1 MGKQFLW
8 NLIYV
13 DMAEK
18 LLYQS
23 EDNERG
29 EDNEQNWRDEDDDDT
44 DESFDDSEDS
54 YDDDGTTTE
63 DEDDSDE
70 TRRFMRLISPPQTIR
85 VVLGSG
91 RVQEVKMP
99 GHIRVTRM
107 EAAEV
112 DRLGMEREL
121 ERRRLEARRQELVA
135 TSSEKRKFGE
145 RMTLDEVKRDD
156 FEDPEDYVDF
166 LNAKLKNVNIKLC
179 R

>member
-1 MGKQFLW
+1 
-8 NLIYV
+8 
-13 DMAEK
+13 MAEK

-23 EDNERG
+23 GDEDNERG
-29 EDNEQNWRDEDDDDT
+29 EDDEQNWRDGDDDD
-44 DESFDDSEDS
+44 DSDVSFDDSEDS
-54 YDDDGTTTE
+54 YDSTTTE

-70 TRRFMRLISPPQTIR
+70 TRRFIRLISPPQTIR

-112 DRLGMEREL
+112 DRLRMEREL
-121 ERRRLEARRQELVA
+121 ERRRVEARRQQLFE

-156 FEDPEDYVDF
+156 FENPEDYVDF

>member
-1 MGKQFLW
+1 MGTVSDW

-23 EDNERG
+23 ED
-29 EDNEQNWRDEDDDDT
+29 DDT

-54 YDDDGTTTE
+54 YDGTTTE

>member
-1 MGKQFLW
+1 
-8 NLIYV
+8 
-13 DMAEK
+13 MAEK

-23 EDNERG
+23 ED
-29 EDNEQNWRDEDDDDT
+29 EDNGRGAEGEQDWRDGDDDSDI
-44 DESFDDSEDS
+44 DESSSDSDDS
-54 YDDDGTTTE
+54 YDSTTTE
-63 DEDDSDE
+63 DEDDSNE

-112 DRLGMEREL
+112 DGLRMEREL
-121 ERRRLEARRQELVA
+121 ERRRLEARNQELFA

-145 RMTLDEVKRDD
+145 RMTLDEAKRDD
-156 FEDPEDYVDF
+156 FETPEDYVDF

>member
-1 MGKQFLW
+1 MGE
-8 NLIYV
+8 

-23 EDNERG
+23 ED
-29 EDNEQNWRDEDDDDT
+29 EDNVRGAEGEQDWRDGDDDSDL
-44 DESFDDSEDS
+44 DESSSDSDDS
-54 YDDDGTTTE
+54 YDSITTE
-63 DEDDSDE
+63 DEDDSNE

-112 DRLGMEREL
+112 DRLRMEREL
-121 ERRRLEARRQELVA
+121 EMRRLEARNQELFV

-145 RMTLDEVKRDD
+145 RMKLEEVKRDD
-156 FEDPEDYVDF
+156 FETPEDYVDF
-166 LNAKLKNVNIKLC
+166 LNAKLKNVHIKLC